1 MATKTKKAPKQVDP
15 EPFMVGLNEDQRAA
29 FAQMTAFIFTP
40 DSSMFCLIG
49 PAGTGKTFLITRF
62 IQFLHKM
69 ERREIRTQSPQRNT
83 FLPPDIAM
91 TAPTNKAV
99 QVLRD
104 SSDKSLHGKV
114 SFDTIH
120 SLLGLKEQINDS
132 GEVEFR
138 NDFNDNIRIKDKT
151 VIVIDEVSMLHD
163 ELFYPV
169 KNYASSKKIIF
180 LGDACFAKDTPVIL
194 FNGSVKMIQDVTIG
208 DVLMGPDSTPRKVL
222 RLFTGQSPLY
232 EIKQTNG
239 MNYSVTPNH
248 LVSMTRRRS
257 ISKDYNRYPNLAD
270 DIEITA
276 EDLSNASGK
285 FLEVFAGY
293 RASVSYP
300 DATLTVDP
308 YFLGVWLGDGHKTG
322 TILTTDDIEV
332 LDFCRDFAKSLGL
345 DFKQRLEHKNKTA
358 FRINL
363 SSYEKIRGGNHLQN
377 SLRAIGVIN
386 NKHVPSQYRY
396 NSEEKRLALLA
407 GLIDTDGHYDKNGK
421 RFVFSNTNKAI
432 FDAAKE
438 VAASLGFNV
447 YDRTM
452 PPKGNRQACF
462 ILNIAGDVWNIPTK
476 VKRKQAPK
484 FTPRKELSYSTLKST
499 PISGVSSYYG
509 VEVDQDRRFLLSDFT
524 VVHNCQI
531 PPVGKEDSE
540 PLLNP
545 DKHQIIT
552 HRLTQIM
559 RQREGSKIIELSMQI
574 RESDNLSF
582 NGFDDGDVSV
592 MSANEERARL
602 DANLSVIIRS
612 PEFVANPGLMRIISW
627 RNVKVAAY
635 NKYVRTKLFEYAYPG
650 VDISQRIQLCDRMIT
665 SEPYA
670 VKLPSGDT
678 EIRLTTNQEFT
689 IQSILIEEQ
698 EVEHAKGSCE
708 LKFYNCIV
716 RVFDFELQQEVE
728 KQVSIL
734 HEGSVTEF
742 EYQSQK
748 LKDAAMNA
756 PGHKRGFFWRE
767 YYQFRRTYCRC
778 DYAYAVTCH
787 KSQGSTYDIAIVDS
801 NDILLNRN
809 MKEARRILYT
819 AVTRAK
825 NKLILIN

>member
-1 MATKTKKAPKQVDP
+1 MTTKTKKAPKQVDP

-62 IQFLHKM
+62 IQFLHQM

-169 KNYASSKKIIF
+169 KNYAAAKKIIF
-180 LGDACFAKDTPVIL
+180 LGDA
-194 FNGSVKMIQDVTIG
+194 S
-208 DVLMGPDSTPRKVL
+208 
-222 RLFTGQSPLY
+222 
-232 EIKQTNG
+232 
-239 MNYSVTPNH
+239 
-248 LVSMTRRRS
+248 
-257 ISKDYNRYPNLAD
+257 
-270 DIEITA
+270 
-276 EDLSNASGK
+276 
-285 FLEVFAGY
+285 
-293 RASVSYP
+293 
-300 DATLTVDP
+300 
-308 YFLGVWLGDGHKTG
+308 
-322 TILTTDDIEV
+322 
-332 LDFCRDFAKSLGL
+332 
-345 DFKQRLEHKNKTA
+345 
-358 FRINL
+358 
-363 SSYEKIRGGNHLQN
+363 
-377 SLRAIGVIN
+377 
-386 NKHVPSQYRY
+386 
-396 NSEEKRLALLA
+396 
-407 GLIDTDGHYDKNGK
+407 
-421 RFVFSNTNKAI
+421 
-432 FDAAKE
+432 
-438 VAASLGFNV
+438 
-447 YDRTM
+447 
-452 PPKGNRQACF
+452 
-462 ILNIAGDVWNIPTK
+462 
-476 VKRKQAPK
+476 
-484 FTPRKELSYSTLKST
+484 
-499 PISGVSSYYG
+499 
-509 VEVDQDRRFLLSDFT
+509 
-524 VVHNCQI
+524 QI

-540 PLLNP
+540 PFLRPLEHN
-545 DKHQIIT
+545 IIT

-582 NGFDDGDVSV
+582 NGFDEGDVSV

-612 PEFVANPGLMRIISW
+612 KEFVANPGLMRIISW

-734 HEGSVTEF
+734 HESSVTEF